1 MSNTAKKRI
10 SVELV
15 GDDAILA
22 DILTTS
28 LRIGEMSKSKAE
40 RDQVLVS
47 LALKAL
53 SMSIEDYREEFGV
66 KYPNSQQMSDYLANE

>member
-10 SVELV
+10 SVELM

-28 LRIGEMSKSKAE
+28 LRIADMSKSKAE
-40 RDQVLVS
+40 RDQILIS

-53 SMSIEDYREEFGV
+53 NMSIEDYRAEFGI
-66 KYPNSQQMSDYLANE
+66 KYPTSTQMAEYLAND